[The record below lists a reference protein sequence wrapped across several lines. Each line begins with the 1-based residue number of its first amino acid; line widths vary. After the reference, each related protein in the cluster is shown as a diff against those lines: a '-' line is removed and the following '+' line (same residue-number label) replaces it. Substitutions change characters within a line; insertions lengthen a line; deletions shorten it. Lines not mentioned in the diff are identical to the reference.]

1 MPFTKRRT
9 GLNAYAFCR
18 NYQGRIAFLLG
29 NVHSAVSFFFF
40 FHLAELCTPMPYE
53 GTSVFGRITEPLA
66 VLQLDHSFTKFKW
79 ECRKCSANMHTMDLC
94 WKLLHFYHVSELPNL
109 QLTSKS
115 TFVEGCSIDI
125 MFRGS
130 RNPQQRATLVGGY
143 LRLSVLDVVRQKQP
157 PSKPHPKAT
166 AQEIRT

>member
-29 NVHSAVSFFFF
+29 NVHSAESFFFVSPCWAL
-40 FHLAELCTPMPYE
+40 HSDAIWRH
-53 GTSVFGRITEPLA
+53 VRIRT
-66 VLQLDHSFTKFKW
+66 DHRAACGPAARSFTKFKW

-115 TFVEGCSIDI
+115 TFVAGCSIDI

-130 RNPQQRATLVGGY
+130 WNPQQRATLVGGY